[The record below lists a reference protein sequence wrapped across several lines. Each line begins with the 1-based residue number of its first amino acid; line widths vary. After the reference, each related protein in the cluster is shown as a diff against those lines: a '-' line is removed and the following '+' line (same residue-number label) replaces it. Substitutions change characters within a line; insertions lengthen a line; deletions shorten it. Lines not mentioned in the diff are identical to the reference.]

1 MEGHRAPRGDTG
13 AIVKAARLMN
23 RSALI
28 TGASRGLGLATA
40 VAFAREGADLWLVGR
55 ERAALAE
62 AAARVAAVRLSVTQ
76 TISQHAVDVSNSAAM
91 DPVIHQWLAA
101 RASVHVLV
109 NNAAVQGPIGEV
121 GATDWHTWR
130 AALEIDLIAPIRL
143 CHLVAPHM
151 RAARRGKIIN
161 VSGGGATAA
170 RPRFSAYATAKC
182 GLVRFSETLAAELA
196 GSSVDVN
203 SVAPGT
209 MNTRMLDTVL
219 ASAEA
224 AGAEYANA
232 LSEQQ
237 TGGAGPEAAAGLIVF
252 LASADSDGITGRL
265 ISAVWDPWSDL
276 PSRREDLNRSDVY
289 TLRRIVPKDRGM
301 TWGDR

>member
-1 MEGHRAPRGDTG
+1 M
-13 AIVKAARLMN
+13 VNAARLTD

-40 VAFAREGADLWLVGR
+40 MAFAREGADLWLVGR
-55 ERAALAE
+55 DGAALVE
-62 AAARVAAVRLSVTQ
+62 AAARVAAARSSPRQ
-76 TISQHAVDVSNSAAM
+76 TISQHAVDVSDSAAM
-91 DPVIHQWLAA
+91 DAVVHDWLAA

-121 GATDWHTWR
+121 GATDWHAWR

-151 RAARRGKIIN
+151 RAAGGGKIIS

-196 GSSVDVN
+196 GTGVDVN
-203 SVAPGT
+203 MVAPGA

-219 ASAEA
+219 AAGEA
-224 AGAEYANA
+224 AGAEHAKA
-232 LSEQQ
+232 VSQQQ
-237 TGGAGPEAAAGLIVF
+237 TGGVAPGRGAELIVF
-252 LASADSDGITGRL
+252 LASAESDGITGRL

-276 PSRREDLNRSDVY
+276 PSRRADLDRSDVY

-301 TWGDR
+301 TWGDT

>member
-1 MEGHRAPRGDTG
+1 VT
-13 AIVKAARLMN
+13 AACLTN

-55 ERAALAE
+55 DGAALAE
-62 AAARVAAVRLSVTQ
+62 AAAHAAAARASSTQ
-76 TISQHAVDVSNSAAM
+76 TILQYAVDVTDSASM
-91 DPVIHQWLAA
+91 DVVVHDWLAA
-101 RASVHVLV
+101 KASVHVLV

-121 GATDWHTWR
+121 GATDWHEWR

-151 RAARRGKIIN
+151 RAAGRGKIIT
-161 VSGGGATAA
+161 VSGGGGTAA

-182 GLVRFSETLAAELA
+182 GLVRFSETLAAELT
-196 GSSVDVN
+196 GTGVDVN
-203 SVAPGT
+203 TVAPGA

-219 ASAEA
+219 AAGEA
-224 AGAEYANA
+224 AGAEHARA
-232 LSEQQ
+232 LSQLQ
-237 TGGAGPEAAAGLIVF
+237 TGGVAPERSAELIVF
-252 LASADSDGITGRL
+252 LASAASDGISGRL

-276 PSRREDLNRSDVY
+276 PSHREDLNRSDVY
-289 TLRRIVPKDRGM
+289 TLRRILPRDRGM
-301 TWGDR
+301 TWGER